1 MAKLLIGSMFY
12 QGTENF
18 KKKNSVAEIMY
29 VGIIIIYELSNLVL
43 FKKQVTSFP
52 IAVSKLL
59 VFISFTMTNLL

>member
-12 QGTENF
+12 QGTENLT
-18 KKKNSVAEIMY
+18 KNSIAEVMY

-43 FKKQVTSFP
+43 FKKQVKSFP